1 MKERYDVIVVGAG
14 PAGLLAAKALAQNGF
29 DVAVLDRKK
38 DPSAITRACGQSL
51 LPPNE
56 YFFGD
61 IFHYNAKDKRFC
73 FSASGISFPYTGP
86 VKNLYNWHM
95 FSPSM
100 KKMQFGLGEPNQ
112 GAPIALSYDKDIL
125 IKCLL
130 EDIQCDHVDVFTGT
144 ECTDFQMGPGCVVV
158 QAGDKA
164 FIGSYVIAADG
175 ANSRIVEKL
184 GFNNNRR
191 HISTLYVKS
200 CFIKGFHAPQGD
212 SIVTAVTY
220 INDKPVYLF
229 LLPRAEGDE
238 WNLIVLTLEGSVD
251 LTLATEAILKDA
263 RYAAWFKGVTM
274 QRDFAAVEYIYS
286 PVIKPFRNNVIIV
299 GDAGACQE
307 LECLGAMITG
317 WKGGCALA
325 AALKEQQLGIA
336 PRAIKAY
343 EDWWLNTYIKQ
354 YDYQDYLT
362 VFGLA
367 YMFSKPEVIDYI
379 FGLMGAESFPA
390 TFNPYTAVGLLGG
403 RLQSLMPKIMAERPD
418 ILQLLAGTMST
429 FPSDIMGQTLKK

>member
-100 KKMQFGLGEPNQ
+100 KKMQFGLGEPSQ

-200 CFIKGFHAPQGD
+200 CFIKGFHSPQGD

-274 QRDFAAVEYIYS
+274 QRDFA
-286 PVIKPFRNNVIIV
+286 
-299 GDAGACQE
+299 
-307 LECLGAMITG
+307 
-317 WKGGCALA
+317 
-325 AALKEQQLGIA
+325 
-336 PRAIKAY
+336 
-343 EDWWLNTYIKQ
+343 
-354 YDYQDYLT
+354 
-362 VFGLA
+362 
-367 YMFSKPEVIDYI
+367 FSKPEVIDYI

-429 FPSDIMGQTLKK
+429 FPSDVMGQTLKK